1 MRLSIG
7 KPPLTEATPGLLR
20 VPALLRRKRVWLGVA
35 ISAVFLAFF
44 LARTDFSEI
53 REAFSGADYLLGA
66 AAVPIYF
73 AGYWLRALRWRL
85 LLRPVAN
92 VVTSRLYPVV
102 LIGLMSNNVAPMRL
116 GELVRAYLVGE
127 RESISKSAA
136 FGTIAVDRTFDG
148 LTLVAVLGV
157 VTALTDTDA
166 GRQSLGLGA
175 ALLFIAGT
183 AVLVGLALSP
193 RFTRDFLLRF
203 ARFLPE
209 RFASRAEGML
219 DAFLSGLG
227 AIRSPGVLTV
237 AAFVSL
243 ASWLAEASMYYI
255 VGEAFHLGVGFEVYL
270 IIAAAANLAL
280 SIFASPGGVGPFE
293 LATREVL
300 VIYGV
305 SSASASA
312 YAIALH
318 ALLLAPVIVAGIGLL
333 WSMHMSMR
341 QLFGIPDEAATPLP
355 EPRGAE

>member
-1 MRLSIG
+1 MVGTSPHIEDGFRFVRTL
-7 KPPLTEATPGLLR
+7 P
-20 VPALLRRKRVWLGVA
+20 VLRRKRFWLGVL

-44 LARTDFSEI
+44 LVRTDISEI
-53 REAFSGADYLLGA
+53 REAFSGADYLLAA

-73 AGYWLRALRWRL
+73 VGYWLRAMRWGL

-92 VVTSRLYPVV
+92 VVTARLYPVV
-102 LIGLMSNNVAPMRL
+102 LIGLMSNNVAPMRI
-116 GELVRAYLVGE
+116 GELVRAFLVGQ

-157 VTALTDTDA
+157 VTALSDTDA
-166 GRQSLGLGA
+166 GRQSLGIGA
-175 ALLFIAGT
+175 ALLFVAGT
-183 AVLVGLALSP
+183 AVLVGLAFSP
-193 RFTRDFLLRF
+193 LRVRNLLLRV

-209 RFASRAEGML
+209 RLSSKAEEAL
-219 DAFLSGLG
+219 DAFLSGLA
-227 AIRSPGVLTV
+227 AIRSPGVLV
-237 AAFVSL
+237 IAAGVSL
-243 ASWLAEASMYYI
+243 ASWLVEASMYYV
-255 VGEAFHLGVGFEVYL
+255 VGEAFHLGVGFDVYL

-300 VIYGV
+300 VLYNV

-318 ALLLAPVIVAGIGLL
+318 ALLLVPVIVVGFVLL
-333 WSMHMSMR
+333 WSMHMSLR
-341 QLFGIPDEAATPLP
+341 QLLGIPDEP
-355 EPRGAE
+355 PRVSVAEAGASE

>member
-1 MRLSIG
+1 
-7 KPPLTEATPGLLR
+7 
-20 VPALLRRKRVWLGVA
+20 LLRRKRVWLGIL

-44 LARTDFSEI
+44 LARTDFSEVH
-53 REAFSGADYLLGA
+53 EAFAGADYLLAA
-66 AAVPIYF
+66 AAVPVYF
-73 AGYWLRALRWRL
+73 VGYWLRALRWRL
-85 LLRPVAN
+85 LLRPVADIA
-92 VVTSRLYPVV
+92 TSRLYPVV

-148 LTLVAVLGV
+148 LTLVAILGI
-157 VTALTDTDA
+157 VTALSDTDA

-175 ALLFIAGT
+175 ALLFVAGT
-183 AVLVGLALSP
+183 MVLVGLALWP
-193 RFTRDFLLRF
+193 QRVRGVLLRF
-203 ARFLPE
+203 AEFLPH
-209 RFASRAEGML
+209 RFASKAEEML

-227 AIRSPGVLTV
+227 AIRSPGVLAL
-237 AAFVSL
+237 AAVVSL
-243 ASWLAEASMYYI
+243 ASWLTEGTMYYL
-255 VGEAFHLGVGFEVYL
+255 VGEAFHLGVGYEVYL

-305 SSASASA
+305 SSAAASA

-318 ALLLAPVIVAGIGLL
+318 ALLLAPVIVAGLALL

-341 QLFGIPDEAATPLP
+341 QLFGIPDEAAAPLVKS
-355 EPRGAE
+355 GATE